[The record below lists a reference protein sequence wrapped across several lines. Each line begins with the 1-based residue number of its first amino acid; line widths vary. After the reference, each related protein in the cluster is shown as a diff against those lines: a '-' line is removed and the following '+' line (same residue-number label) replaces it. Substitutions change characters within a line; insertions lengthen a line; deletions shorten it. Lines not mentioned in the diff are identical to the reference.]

1 MDSAEDPG
9 GNFFIGKRWDVL
21 NGNFITA
28 AIGEISIGIIISH
41 IIGYVV
47 QSANEGTKMT
57 LSILRR
63 GGHGV

>member
-9 GNFFIGKRWDVL
+9 GNFIVGKRWDVL
-21 NGNFITA
+21 NGNFTIA
-28 AIGEISIGIIISH
+28 AIGEISIGVIISRG
-41 IIGYVV
+41 IGYVV
-47 QSANEGTKMT
+47 QSANEGAETT